1 MQTYTISIS
10 EGQRAAIQA
19 ALAAVPQDVMAQ
31 QTEEVQAL
39 HSMFQRLP
47 GDEVMMQTKYGHK
60 PGLSIHGFTV

>member
-10 EGQRAAIQA
+10 EDQRAAIEA
-19 ALAAVPQDVMAQ
+19 ALAAVPQDVMSQ

-47 GDEVMMQTKYGHK
+47 ADETEMQTQYGHK
-60 PGLSIHGFTV
+60 PGISIHGFTV

>member
-10 EGQRAAIQA
+10 EDQRAAIEA
-19 ALAAVPQDVMAQ
+19 ALANIPQDVMAQ

-39 HSMFQRLP
+39 LSMFQGLP
-47 GDEVMMQTKYGHK
+47 VDEIKMQTKYGHK